1 MAPAATLA
9 DGGVILIVVST
20 GELTVT
26 ADEPLLPLA
35 VAVMVAL
42 PPATPVTTPA
52 CETVAAAAF
61 ELDHV
66 KLIPDMPLPN

>member
-1 MAPAATLA
+1 
-9 DGGVILIVVST
+9 VIVVRT
-20 GELTVT
+20 GDGAVTVT

-35 VAVMVAL
+35 LAVMVAL

-66 KLIPDMPLPN
+66 KLIPDMLLPN